1 MRQILTRS
9 YGANSTL
16 YRRYVQQVSAVP
28 QKYLQYTCNMAFVH
42 SMCCVQIAT
51 RYFSHGPEVWEIATA
66 TTTATP
72 NKWQRWMNCCCS
84 RLRIQPMYSVM
95 QAAPCSLLL
104 HVQRFARVLWLILF
118 ISFHFA
124 LSLNAI
130 ICANNLLQMGNH
142 YFFWQF

>member
-1 MRQILTRS
+1 
-9 YGANSTL
+9 
-16 YRRYVQQVSAVP
+16 
-28 QKYLQYTCNMAFVH
+28 
-42 SMCCVQIAT
+42 
-51 RYFSHGPEVWEIATA
+51 
-66 TTTATP
+66 
-72 NKWQRWMNCCCS
+72 MNCCCS

-142 YFFWQF
+142 YFFLAILKRASDVVNVDVLHATLVKTFFALFVRFMLCVV